1 MSDVDIFEARTEAEQ
16 RIEEAERR
24 QDEEDEDEFHTSR
37 PYEDDEE
44 DEFSGTRVK
53 VREWYIK

>member
-24 QDEEDEDEFHTSR
+24 QDEEDEDEFLTSR
-37 PYEDDEE
+37 PYEDNEE
-44 DEFSGTRVK
+44 DEFSTTRIKVK
-53 VREWYIK
+53 ERYIK